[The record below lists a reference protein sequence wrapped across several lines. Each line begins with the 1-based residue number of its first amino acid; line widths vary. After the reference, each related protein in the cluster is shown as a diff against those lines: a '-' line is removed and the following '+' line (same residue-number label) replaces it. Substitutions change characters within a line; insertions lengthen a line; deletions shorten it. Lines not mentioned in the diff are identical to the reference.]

1 MNPVTDAD
9 PAEAEST
16 RRPRRRPARAD
27 LLALGAYVLL
37 GVFVCLNYWG
47 DVNGRVSSH
56 LPTDHSWFEWLFAHG
71 EYSVRHLENPL
82 FTARQNA
89 PDGVNMM
96 ANTSLL
102 GVTLP
107 LAPLT
112 MLLGPQVMYSLYL
125 GAALAATAG
134 TGYWML
140 SRHLVRSRAA
150 AFVGGAF
157 LGFAPGII
165 HHANGQPNFV
175 SNFLLPLIVVR
186 VLTLA
191 EPGRWRR
198 NGLVLGALVAYQI
211 FINEEMLLLTALAC
225 LVIVLAYAVQRP
237 RATRAAAGTFLAGL
251 GVAGGLALV
260 LTAYPIWFQFNGPQ
274 SYRGLQGGV
283 FHNWGEDLVAF
294 VTFARDTWAGDPA
307 VEKTIGLTEQNTW
320 FGWPLVLLS
329 VVALVLLV
337 RRSLAA
343 RIAAV
348 LIVVFSVAAIG
359 PWVRFNGVETGVR
372 GPWSYV
378 SDDLP
383 LVEMMMPTR
392 LTLVV
397 AAAVG
402 VLLALTWD
410 AAHRQGR
417 PVADRPRVPAQRAAE
432 GAPAVSPEPAEPVA
446 SRRRWLRPV
455 GYAAVALAVLPLFP
469 RPLPAQQIDPPPH
482 FITAG
487 GWRPYVPAGRTLVPV
502 PIPSNV
508 HGLPTLRW
516 SALTGQEFPVPGGYF
531 IGPNELGE
539 GVFGAPNRPTSSLI
553 YSTMDTGTVPEL
565 TDENRRQAVED
576 LRFWRA
582 SVVVLGA
589 HPREAVLRELVTAL
603 IGSPRRVD
611 DVWVW
616 DVRALVG

>member
-1 MNPVTDAD
+1 MIDPSLNSVSAPVA
-9 PAEAEST
+9 AEPS

-27 LLALGAYVLL
+27 VLAIGAYVLL
-37 GVFVCLNYWG
+37 GVLVCLNYWV
-47 DVNGRVSSH
+47 DVQNRVSSH
-56 LPTDHSWFEWLFAHG
+56 LPTDHSWFEWLFSHG
-71 EYSVRHLENPL
+71 AYSVRHLENPL
-82 FTARQNA
+82 FTDRQNA

-112 MLLGPQVMYSLYL
+112 MLLGPQVMYALYL

-134 TGYWML
+134 TSYWVL

-157 LGFAPGII
+157 LGFAPGIV

-175 SNFLLPLIVVR
+175 SNFLLPLIVLR
-186 VLTLA
+186 VFRLG

-198 NGLVLGALVAYQI
+198 NGVVLGLLVAYQI

-225 LVIVLAYAVQRP
+225 LVAVVAYAVMRP
-237 RATRAAAGTFLAGL
+237 ARTRAVAGTFAAAL
-251 GVAGGLALV
+251 GVGGGLALL

-283 FHNWGEDLVAF
+283 FHNWGEDLAAF
-294 VTFARDTWAGDPA
+294 VTFARDTVAGDEA

-329 VVALVLLV
+329 LVALVLLV

-343 RIAAV
+343 RIVAV
-348 LIVVFSVAAIG
+348 LVVVFTVASIG
-359 PWVRFNGVETGVR
+359 PKVRLNGVETETD
-372 GPWSYV
+372 GPWSYIP
-378 SDDLP
+378 DDLP

-392 LTLVV
+392 LALVV
-397 AAAVG
+397 GAAVG
-402 VLLALTWD
+402 VLLALAWD
-410 AAHRQGR
+410 AVARDGR
-417 PVADRPRVPAQRAAE
+417 PPVPAPRVGDDTTGGVGP
-432 GAPAVSPEPAEPVA
+432 
-446 SRRRWLRPV
+446 RRRWLRPV
-455 GYAAVALAVLPLFP
+455 GYAAVALAVLPLVP
-469 RPLPAQQIDPPPH
+469 RPLPAQPVEPPPH

-516 SALTGQEFPVPGGYF
+516 SALTQHAFPIPGGYF

-539 GVFGAPNRPTSSLI
+539 GVFGAPNRPTSTLV
-553 YSTMDTGTVPEL
+553 YTTMDSGEVPPL

-576 LRFWRA
+576 LRFWKA

-589 HPREAVLRELVTAL
+589 HPREAVLRELMTAL
-603 IGSPRRVD
+603 IGPPQRVD
-611 DVWVW
+611 DVWLW
-616 DVRALVG
+616 DVRPLVG